1 LKTRILVPG
10 LYLAFALLVWA
21 GFVCGYHKVG
31 AQALANLGLV
41 VAVLPLAI
49 LDVLVNMVF
58 VHGDVIL
65 NWSNLFHRVELPQGY
80 LLDNAYCYFPRVL
93 VMMGMLFLWQRRRK
107 KTSG

>member
-1 LKTRILVPG
+1 M
-10 LYLAFALLVWA
+10 WA
-21 GFVCGYHKVG
+21 GFVSGYHEVG

-49 LDVLVNMVF
+49 VDILVNIVF

-65 NWSNLFHRVELPQGY
+65 NWSNLFHRVGLPQGY
-80 LLDNAYCYFPRVL
+80 LLDNAYYYFPRVL

-107 KTSG
+107 GRLDDQGGKS